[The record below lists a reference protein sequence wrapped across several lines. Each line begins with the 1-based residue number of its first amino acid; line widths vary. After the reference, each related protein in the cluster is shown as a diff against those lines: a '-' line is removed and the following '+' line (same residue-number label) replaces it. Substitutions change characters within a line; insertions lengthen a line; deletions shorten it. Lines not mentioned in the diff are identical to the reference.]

1 MGDRKWISYVK
12 KIRPYNILKG
22 IRYLRHFGWKE
33 FRIRLAERMEPE
45 EVPYGP
51 WYEDYRVKPEDV
63 VSIMMTRPPRTFEI
77 LPENIPIK
85 IVYEDDDLLVVD
97 KKAGEVCHPAH
108 GHYQDTLA
116 NQAAAYLAGCGS
128 EKAPIRCIGRL
139 DKDTSGTL
147 LFAKNRLAAERLAR
161 QKEEGVF
168 RKEYLAL
175 VNGIFPVSNRSG
187 EICLPLAPLP
197 GSLMKMQVSG
207 NGKRALTRYEVL
219 CSDRHCSL
227 VLCRIETGRTH
238 QIRVHMAAIGHP
250 LVGDPLY
257 GNDTHVSSTRT
268 ALHAWRLYLKQP
280 VTGEELMIESF
291 RENMFS

>member
-1 MGDRKWISYVK
+1 MRTLEYQAIEQDDGIRLELILKRRLGLSARQIRQLKFLSDGITVNGNRERIVYSVRSGDR
-12 KIRPYNILKG
+12 IRVTFSEQNRNVQELPFLEKPLHIL
-22 IRYLRHFGWKE
+22 
-33 FRIRLAERMEPE
+33 
-45 EVPYGP
+45 
-51 WYEDYRVKPEDV
+51 YEDE
-63 VSIMMTRPPRTFEI
+63 
-77 LPENIPIK
+77 
-85 IVYEDDDLLVVD
+85 DLLVVD

-116 NQAAAYLAGCGS
+116 NQTAAYLAGRGA
-128 EKAPIRCIGRL
+128 EKAPVRCIGRL

-175 VNGIFPVSNRSG
+175 VNGPFSSSERSG
-187 EICLPLAPLP
+187 EICLPIAPLP
-197 GSLMKMQVSG
+197 GSLMKMQVAD

-250 LVGDPLY
+250 LLGDPLY
-257 GNDTHVSSTRT
+257 GNDTYVSSTRT

-280 VTGEELMIESF
+280 VTGEELMMESF

>member
-1 MGDRKWISYVK
+1 MRTLEYQAIEQDDGIRLELILKRRLGLSARQIRQLKFLSDGITVNGNRERIVYSVRSGDR
-12 KIRPYNILKG
+12 IRVTFSEQNRNVQELPFLEKPLHIL
-22 IRYLRHFGWKE
+22 
-33 FRIRLAERMEPE
+33 
-45 EVPYGP
+45 
-51 WYEDYRVKPEDV
+51 YEDE
-63 VSIMMTRPPRTFEI
+63 
-77 LPENIPIK
+77 
-85 IVYEDDDLLVVD
+85 DLLVVD

-116 NQAAAYLAGCGS
+116 NQAAAYLAGHGA
-128 EKAPIRCIGRL
+128 EKAPVRCIGRL

-161 QKEEGVF
+161 QKEDGVF

-175 VNGIFPVSNRSG
+175 VNGLFSSSERSG
-187 EICLPLAPLP
+187 EICLPIAPLP
-197 GSLMKMQVSG
+197 GSLMKMQVAD

-250 LVGDPLY
+250 LLGDPLY
-257 GNDTHVSSTRT
+257 GNDTYVSSTRT

-280 VTGEELMIESF
+280 VTGEELMMESF

>member
-1 MGDRKWISYVK
+1 MRTLEYQAIEQDDG
-12 KIRPYNILKG
+12 IRLELILKHRLGLSARQIRQLKFLSDG
-22 IRYLRHFGWKE
+22 ITVNGNRERIVYSVRSGN
-33 FRIRLAERMEPE
+33 RIRVTFSEQNRNVQELSFLEKPLHIL
-45 EVPYGP
+45 
-51 WYEDYRVKPEDV
+51 YEDE
-63 VSIMMTRPPRTFEI
+63 
-77 LPENIPIK
+77 
-85 IVYEDDDLLVVD
+85 DLLVVD

-116 NQAAAYLAGCGS
+116 NQAATYLAGRGA
-128 EKAPIRCIGRL
+128 EKAPVRCIGRL

-175 VNGIFPVSNRSG
+175 VNGLFSSSERSG
-187 EICLPLAPLP
+187 EICLPIAPLP
-197 GSLMKMQVSG
+197 GSLMKMQVAA

-250 LVGDPLY
+250 LLGDPLY
-257 GNDTHVSSTRT
+257 GNDTYVSSTRT

-280 VTGEELMIESF
+280 VTGEVLMMESF

>member
-1 MGDRKWISYVK
+1 MRTLEYQAIEQDDGVRLELILKRRLGLSVRQIRQLKFLSDGITVNGQKQRIVYSVHSGDR
-12 KIRPYNILKG
+12 IRVTFSEQNRNVQELPFLEKPLHIL
-22 IRYLRHFGWKE
+22 
-33 FRIRLAERMEPE
+33 
-45 EVPYGP
+45 
-51 WYEDYRVKPEDV
+51 YEDE
-63 VSIMMTRPPRTFEI
+63 
-77 LPENIPIK
+77 
-85 IVYEDDDLLVVD
+85 DLLVVD

-257 GNDTHVSSTRT
+257 GNDTHISSTRT

>member
-1 MGDRKWISYVK
+1 MRTLEYQAIEQDDGVRLELILKRRLGLSVRQIRQLKFLSDGITVNGQKQRIVYSVHSGDR
-12 KIRPYNILKG
+12 IRVTFFEQNRNVQELPFLEKPLHIL
-22 IRYLRHFGWKE
+22 
-33 FRIRLAERMEPE
+33 
-45 EVPYGP
+45 
-51 WYEDYRVKPEDV
+51 YEDE
-63 VSIMMTRPPRTFEI
+63 
-77 LPENIPIK
+77 
-85 IVYEDDDLLVVD
+85 DLLVVD

-257 GNDTHVSSTRT
+257 GNDTHISSTRT

>member
-1 MGDRKWISYVK
+1 MRTLEYQAIEQDDGIRLELILKRRLGLSARQIRQLKFLSDGITVNGNRERIVYSVRSGDR
-12 KIRPYNILKG
+12 IRVTFSEQNRNVQELSFLEKPLHIL
-22 IRYLRHFGWKE
+22 
-33 FRIRLAERMEPE
+33 
-45 EVPYGP
+45 
-51 WYEDYRVKPEDV
+51 YEDE
-63 VSIMMTRPPRTFEI
+63 
-77 LPENIPIK
+77 
-85 IVYEDDDLLVVD
+85 DLLVVD

>member
-1 MGDRKWISYVK
+1 MRTLEYQAIEQDDGIRLELILKRRLGLSARQIRQLKFLSDGITVNGNRERIVYSVRSGDR
-12 KIRPYNILKG
+12 IRVTFSEQNRNVQELPFLEKPLHIL
-22 IRYLRHFGWKE
+22 
-33 FRIRLAERMEPE
+33 
-45 EVPYGP
+45 
-51 WYEDYRVKPEDV
+51 YEDE
-63 VSIMMTRPPRTFEI
+63 
-77 LPENIPIK
+77 
-85 IVYEDDDLLVVD
+85 DLLAVD

-116 NQAAAYLAGCGS
+116 NQAAAYLAGHGA
-128 EKAPIRCIGRL
+128 EKAPVRCIGRL

-175 VNGIFPVSNRSG
+175 VNGLFSSSERSG
-187 EICLPLAPLP
+187 EICLPIAPLP
-197 GSLMKMQVSG
+197 GSLMKMQVAD

-227 VLCRIETGRTH
+227 VMCRIETGRTH

-250 LVGDPLY
+250 LLGDPLY
-257 GNDTHVSSTRT
+257 GNDTYVSSTRT

-280 VTGEELMIESF
+280 VTGEELMMESF

>member
-1 MGDRKWISYVK
+1 MRTLEYQAIEQDDGIRLELILKRRLGLSARQIRQLKFLSDGITVNGNRERIVYSVRSGDR
-12 KIRPYNILKG
+12 IRVTFSEQNRNVQELPFLEKPLHIL
-22 IRYLRHFGWKE
+22 
-33 FRIRLAERMEPE
+33 
-45 EVPYGP
+45 
-51 WYEDYRVKPEDV
+51 YEDE
-63 VSIMMTRPPRTFEI
+63 
-77 LPENIPIK
+77 
-85 IVYEDDDLLVVD
+85 DLLVVD

-116 NQAAAYLAGCGS
+116 NQAAAYLAGRGA
-128 EKAPIRCIGRL
+128 EKAPVRCIGRL

-175 VNGIFPVSNRSG
+175 VNGLFSSSERSG
-187 EICLPLAPLP
+187 EICLPIAPLP
-197 GSLMKMQVSG
+197 GSLMKMQVAD

-227 VLCRIETGRTH
+227 VLCLIETGRTH

-250 LVGDPLY
+250 LLGDPLY
-257 GNDTHVSSTRT
+257 GNDTYVSSTRT

-280 VTGEELMIESF
+280 VTGEELMMESF

>member
-1 MGDRKWISYVK
+1 MRTLEYQAIEQDDGIRLELILKRRLGLSARQIRQLKFLSDGITVNGNRERIVYSVRSGDR
-12 KIRPYNILKG
+12 IRVTFSEQNRNVQELPFLEKPLHIL
-22 IRYLRHFGWKE
+22 
-33 FRIRLAERMEPE
+33 
-45 EVPYGP
+45 
-51 WYEDYRVKPEDV
+51 YEDE
-63 VSIMMTRPPRTFEI
+63 
-77 LPENIPIK
+77 
-85 IVYEDDDLLVVD
+85 DLLAVD

-250 LVGDPLY
+250 LVGDPLH

>member
-1 MGDRKWISYVK
+1 MRTLEYQAIEQDDGVRLELILKRRLGLSVRQIRQLKFLSDGITVNGQKQRIVYSVHSGDR
-12 KIRPYNILKG
+12 IRVTFSEQNRNVQELPFLEKPLHIL
-22 IRYLRHFGWKE
+22 
-33 FRIRLAERMEPE
+33 
-45 EVPYGP
+45 
-51 WYEDYRVKPEDV
+51 YEDE
-63 VSIMMTRPPRTFEI
+63 
-77 LPENIPIK
+77 
-85 IVYEDDDLLVVD
+85 DLLVVD

-116 NQAAAYLAGCGS
+116 NQAAAYLAGHGA
-128 EKAPIRCIGRL
+128 EKAPVRCIGRL

-175 VNGIFPVSNRSG
+175 VNGLFSSSERSG
-187 EICLPLAPLP
+187 EICLPIAPLP
-197 GSLMKMQVSG
+197 GSLMKMQVAD

-250 LVGDPLY
+250 LLGDPLY
-257 GNDTHVSSTRT
+257 GNDTYVSSTRT

-280 VTGEELMIESF
+280 VTGEELMMESF

>member
-1 MGDRKWISYVK
+1 MRTLEYQAIEQDDGVRLELILKRRLGLSVRQIRQLKFLSDGITVNGQKQRIVYSVHSGDR
-12 KIRPYNILKG
+12 IRVTFSEQNRNVQELPFLEKPLHIL
-22 IRYLRHFGWKE
+22 
-33 FRIRLAERMEPE
+33 
-45 EVPYGP
+45 
-51 WYEDYRVKPEDV
+51 YEDE
-63 VSIMMTRPPRTFEI
+63 
-77 LPENIPIK
+77 
-85 IVYEDDDLLVVD
+85 DLLVVD

-227 VLCRIETGRTH
+227 VLCRIETGR
-238 QIRVHMAAIGHP
+238 VHMAAIGHP

>member
-1 MGDRKWISYVK
+1 MRTLEYQAIEQDDG
-12 KIRPYNILKG
+12 IRLELILKRRLGLSAKQIRQLKFLSDG
-22 IRYLRHFGWKE
+22 ITVNGQKQRIDYSVHSSD
-33 FRIRLAERMEPE
+33 RIRVTFSEQNRKVQELPFLEKPLHIL
-45 EVPYGP
+45 
-51 WYEDYRVKPEDV
+51 YEDE
-63 VSIMMTRPPRTFEI
+63 
-77 LPENIPIK
+77 
-85 IVYEDDDLLVVD
+85 DLLVVD

-175 VNGIFPVSNRSG
+175 VNGIFPVFNRSG

>member
-1 MGDRKWISYVK
+1 MRTLEYQAIEQDDGVRLELILKRRLGLSVRQIRQLKFLSDGITVNGQKQRIVYSVHSGDR
-12 KIRPYNILKG
+12 IRVTFSEQNRNVQELPFLEKPLHIL
-22 IRYLRHFGWKE
+22 
-33 FRIRLAERMEPE
+33 
-45 EVPYGP
+45 
-51 WYEDYRVKPEDV
+51 YEDE
-63 VSIMMTRPPRTFEI
+63 
-77 LPENIPIK
+77 
-85 IVYEDDDLLVVD
+85 DLLVVD

-128 EKAPIRCIGRL
+128 EKAPIRCIGRP

>member
-1 MGDRKWISYVK
+1 MRTLEYQAIEQDDGIRLELILKRRLGLSARQIRQLKFLSDGITVNGNRERIVYSVRSGDR
-12 KIRPYNILKG
+12 IRVTFSEQNRNVQELPFLEKPLHIL
-22 IRYLRHFGWKE
+22 
-33 FRIRLAERMEPE
+33 
-45 EVPYGP
+45 
-51 WYEDYRVKPEDV
+51 YEDE
-63 VSIMMTRPPRTFEI
+63 
-77 LPENIPIK
+77 
-85 IVYEDDDLLVVD
+85 DLLVVD

-116 NQAAAYLAGCGS
+116 NQAAAYLAGHGA
-128 EKAPIRCIGRL
+128 EKAPVRCIGRL

-147 LFAKNRLAAERLAR
+147 LFAKNRLAAKRLAR
-161 QKEEGVF
+161 QKEDGVF

-175 VNGIFPVSNRSG
+175 VNGLFSSSERSG
-187 EICLPLAPLP
+187 EICLPIAPLP
-197 GSLMKMQVSG
+197 GSLMKMQVAD

-250 LVGDPLY
+250 LLGDPLY
-257 GNDTHVSSTRT
+257 GNDTYVSSTRT

-280 VTGEELMIESF
+280 VTGEELMMESF

>member
-1 MGDRKWISYVK
+1 MRTLEYQAIEQDDGIRLELILKRRLGLSARQIRQLKFLSDGITVNGNRERIVYSVRSGDR
-12 KIRPYNILKG
+12 IRVTFSEQNRNVQELSFLEKPLHIL
-22 IRYLRHFGWKE
+22 
-33 FRIRLAERMEPE
+33 
-45 EVPYGP
+45 
-51 WYEDYRVKPEDV
+51 YEDE
-63 VSIMMTRPPRTFEI
+63 
-77 LPENIPIK
+77 
-85 IVYEDDDLLVVD
+85 DLLVVD

-116 NQAAAYLAGCGS
+116 NQAAAYLAGHGA
-128 EKAPIRCIGRL
+128 EKAPVRCIGRL

-161 QKEEGVF
+161 QKEDGVF

-175 VNGIFPVSNRSG
+175 VNGLFSSSERSG
-187 EICLPLAPLP
+187 EICLPIAPLP
-197 GSLMKMQVSG
+197 GSLMKMQVAD

-250 LVGDPLY
+250 LLGDPLY
-257 GNDTHVSSTRT
+257 GNDTYVSSTRT

-280 VTGEELMIESF
+280 VTGEELMMESF

>member
-1 MGDRKWISYVK
+1 MRTLEYQAIEQDDGVRLELILKRRLGLSVRQIRQLKFLSDGITVNGQKQRIVYSVHSGDR
-12 KIRPYNILKG
+12 IRVTFSDQNRNVQELPFLEKPLHIL
-22 IRYLRHFGWKE
+22 
-33 FRIRLAERMEPE
+33 
-45 EVPYGP
+45 
-51 WYEDYRVKPEDV
+51 YEDE
-63 VSIMMTRPPRTFEI
+63 
-77 LPENIPIK
+77 
-85 IVYEDDDLLVVD
+85 DLLVVD

>member
-1 MGDRKWISYVK
+1 MRTLEYKAIEQDDGIRLELILKRRLGLSARQIRQLKFLSDGITVNGNRERIVYSVRSGDR
-12 KIRPYNILKG
+12 IRVTFSEQNRNVQELPFLEKPLHIL
-22 IRYLRHFGWKE
+22 
-33 FRIRLAERMEPE
+33 
-45 EVPYGP
+45 
-51 WYEDYRVKPEDV
+51 YEDE
-63 VSIMMTRPPRTFEI
+63 
-77 LPENIPIK
+77 
-85 IVYEDDDLLVVD
+85 DLLVVD

-116 NQAAAYLAGCGS
+116 NQAAAYLAGHGA
-128 EKAPIRCIGRL
+128 EKAPVRCIGRL

-175 VNGIFPVSNRSG
+175 VNGIFPSSEHSG
-187 EICLPLAPLP
+187 EICLPIAPLP
-197 GSLMKMQVSG
+197 GSLMKMQVAD

-250 LVGDPLY
+250 LLGDPLY
-257 GNDTHVSSTRT
+257 GNDTYVSSTRT

-280 VTGEELMIESF
+280 VTGEELMMESF

>member
-1 MGDRKWISYVK
+1 MRTLEYQAIEQDDGIRLELILKRRLGLSARQIRQLKFLSDGITVNGNRERIVYSVRSGDR
-12 KIRPYNILKG
+12 IRVTFSEQNRNVQELPFLEKPLHIL
-22 IRYLRHFGWKE
+22 
-33 FRIRLAERMEPE
+33 
-45 EVPYGP
+45 
-51 WYEDYRVKPEDV
+51 YEDE
-63 VSIMMTRPPRTFEI
+63 
-77 LPENIPIK
+77 
-85 IVYEDDDLLVVD
+85 DLLAVD

-116 NQAAAYLAGCGS
+116 NQAAAYLAGHGA
-128 EKAPIRCIGRL
+128 EKAPVRCIGRL

-161 QKEEGVF
+161 QKEDGVF

-175 VNGIFPVSNRSG
+175 VNGLFSSSERSG
-187 EICLPLAPLP
+187 EICLPIAPLP
-197 GSLMKMQVSG
+197 GSLMKMQVAD

-250 LVGDPLY
+250 LLGDPLY
-257 GNDTHVSSTRT
+257 GNDTYVSSTRT

>member
-1 MGDRKWISYVK
+1 MRTLEYQAIEQDNGIRLELILKRRLGLSARQIRQLKFLSDGITVNGNRERIVYSVRSGDR
-12 KIRPYNILKG
+12 IRVTFSEQNRNVQELSFLEKPLHIL
-22 IRYLRHFGWKE
+22 
-33 FRIRLAERMEPE
+33 
-45 EVPYGP
+45 
-51 WYEDYRVKPEDV
+51 YEDE
-63 VSIMMTRPPRTFEI
+63 
-77 LPENIPIK
+77 
-85 IVYEDDDLLVVD
+85 DLLVVD

-116 NQAAAYLAGCGS
+116 NQAAAYLAGRGA
-128 EKAPIRCIGRL
+128 EKAPVRCIGRL

-175 VNGIFPVSNRSG
+175 VNGLFSSSERSG
-187 EICLPLAPLP
+187 EICLPIAPLP
-197 GSLMKMQVSG
+197 GSLMKMQVAD

-227 VLCRIETGRTH
+227 VLCLIETGRTH

-250 LVGDPLY
+250 LLGDPLY
-257 GNDTHVSSTRT
+257 GNDTYVSSTRT

-280 VTGEELMIESF
+280 VTGEELMMESF

>member
-1 MGDRKWISYVK
+1 MRTLEYQAIEQDDGVRLELILKRRLGLSVRQIRQLKFLSDGITVNGQKQRIVYSVHSGDR
-12 KIRPYNILKG
+12 IRVTFSEQNRNVQELPFLEKPLHIL
-22 IRYLRHFGWKE
+22 
-33 FRIRLAERMEPE
+33 
-45 EVPYGP
+45 
-51 WYEDYRVKPEDV
+51 YEDE
-63 VSIMMTRPPRTFEI
+63 
-77 LPENIPIK
+77 
-85 IVYEDDDLLVVD
+85 DLLVVD

-116 NQAAAYLAGCGS
+116 DQAAAYLAGCGS

-238 QIRVHMAAIGHP
+238 QICVHMAAIGHP

>member
-1 MGDRKWISYVK
+1 MRTLEYQAIEQDDGIRLELILKRRLGLSARQIRQLKFLSDGITVNGNRERIVYSVRSGDR
-12 KIRPYNILKG
+12 IRVTFSEQNRNVQELPFLEKPLHIL
-22 IRYLRHFGWKE
+22 
-33 FRIRLAERMEPE
+33 
-45 EVPYGP
+45 
-51 WYEDYRVKPEDV
+51 YEDE
-63 VSIMMTRPPRTFEI
+63 
-77 LPENIPIK
+77 
-85 IVYEDDDLLVVD
+85 DLLAVD

-116 NQAAAYLAGCGS
+116 NQTAAYLAGRGA
-128 EKAPIRCIGRL
+128 EKAPVRCIGRL

-175 VNGIFPVSNRSG
+175 VNGLFSSSERSG
-187 EICLPLAPLP
+187 EICLPIAPLP
-197 GSLMKMQVSG
+197 GSLMKMQVAD

-250 LVGDPLY
+250 LLGDPLY
-257 GNDTHVSSTRT
+257 GNDTYVSSTRT

-280 VTGEELMIESF
+280 VTGEELMMESF

>member
-1 MGDRKWISYVK
+1 MRTLEYQAIEQDDGVRLELILKRRLGLSVRQIRQLKFLSDGITVNGQKQRIVYSVHSGDR
-12 KIRPYNILKG
+12 IRVTFSEQNRNVQELPFLEKPLHIL
-22 IRYLRHFGWKE
+22 
-33 FRIRLAERMEPE
+33 
-45 EVPYGP
+45 
-51 WYEDYRVKPEDV
+51 YEDE
-63 VSIMMTRPPRTFEI
+63 
-77 LPENIPIK
+77 
-85 IVYEDDDLLVVD
+85 DLLVVD

-147 LFAKNRLAAERLAR
+147 LFSKNRLAAERLAR

>member
-1 MGDRKWISYVK
+1 MRTLEYQAIEQDDGVRLELILKRRLGLSVRQIRQLKFLSDGITVNGQKQRIVYSVHSGDR
-12 KIRPYNILKG
+12 IRVTFSEQNRNVQELPFLEKPLHIL
-22 IRYLRHFGWKE
+22 
-33 FRIRLAERMEPE
+33 
-45 EVPYGP
+45 
-51 WYEDYRVKPEDV
+51 YEDE
-63 VSIMMTRPPRTFEI
+63 
-77 LPENIPIK
+77 
-85 IVYEDDDLLVVD
+85 DLLVVD

>member
-1 MGDRKWISYVK
+1 MRTLEYQAIEQDDGVRLELILKRRLGLSVRQIRQLKFLSDGITVNGQKQRIVYSVHSGDR
-12 KIRPYNILKG
+12 IRVTFSEQNRNVQELPFLEKPLHIL
-22 IRYLRHFGWKE
+22 
-33 FRIRLAERMEPE
+33 
-45 EVPYGP
+45 
-51 WYEDYRVKPEDV
+51 YEDE
-63 VSIMMTRPPRTFEI
+63 
-77 LPENIPIK
+77 
-85 IVYEDDDLLVVD
+85 DLLVVD

-175 VNGIFPVSNRSG
+175 VNGIFPVSNHSG

>member
-1 MGDRKWISYVK
+1 MRTLEYQAIEQDDGIRLELILKRRLGLSARQIRQLKFLSDGITVNGNRERIVYSVRSGDR
-12 KIRPYNILKG
+12 IRVTFSEQNRNVQELSFLEKPLHIL
-22 IRYLRHFGWKE
+22 
-33 FRIRLAERMEPE
+33 
-45 EVPYGP
+45 
-51 WYEDYRVKPEDV
+51 YEDE
-63 VSIMMTRPPRTFEI
+63 
-77 LPENIPIK
+77 
-85 IVYEDDDLLVVD
+85 DLLMVD

-116 NQAAAYLAGCGS
+116 NQAAAYLAGHGA
-128 EKAPIRCIGRL
+128 EKAPVRCIGRL

-175 VNGIFPVSNRSG
+175 VNGIFTVSNRSG

-238 QIRVHMAAIGHP
+238 QIRVNMAAIGHP

>member
-1 MGDRKWISYVK
+1 MRTLEYQAIEQDDGVRLELILKRRLGLSVRQIRQLKFLSDGITVNGQKQRIVYSVHSGDR
-12 KIRPYNILKG
+12 IRVTFSEQNRNVQELPFLEKPLHIL
-22 IRYLRHFGWKE
+22 
-33 FRIRLAERMEPE
+33 
-45 EVPYGP
+45 
-51 WYEDYRVKPEDV
+51 YEDE
-63 VSIMMTRPPRTFEI
+63 
-77 LPENIPIK
+77 
-85 IVYEDDDLLVVD
+85 DLLVVD

-257 GNDTHVSSTRT
+257 GNDTYVSSTRT

>member
-1 MGDRKWISYVK
+1 MRTLEYQAIEQDDGVRLELILKRRLGLSVRQIRQLKFLSDGITVNGQKQRIVYSVHSGDR
-12 KIRPYNILKG
+12 IRVTFFEQNRNVQELPFLEKPLHIL
-22 IRYLRHFGWKE
+22 
-33 FRIRLAERMEPE
+33 
-45 EVPYGP
+45 
-51 WYEDYRVKPEDV
+51 YEDE
-63 VSIMMTRPPRTFEI
+63 
-77 LPENIPIK
+77 
-85 IVYEDDDLLVVD
+85 DLLVVD

>member
-1 MGDRKWISYVK
+1 MRTLEYQAIEQDDGIRLELILKRRLGLSARQIRQLKFLSDGITVNGNRERIVYSVRSGDR
-12 KIRPYNILKG
+12 IRVTFSEQNRNVQELPFLEKPLHIL
-22 IRYLRHFGWKE
+22 
-33 FRIRLAERMEPE
+33 
-45 EVPYGP
+45 
-51 WYEDYRVKPEDV
+51 YEDE
-63 VSIMMTRPPRTFEI
+63 
-77 LPENIPIK
+77 
-85 IVYEDDDLLVVD
+85 DLLAVD
-97 KKAGEVCHPAH
+97 KQAGEVCHPAH

-116 NQAAAYLAGCGS
+116 NQAAAYLAGHGA
-128 EKAPIRCIGRL
+128 EKAPVRCIGRL

-161 QKEEGVF
+161 QKEDGVF

-175 VNGIFPVSNRSG
+175 VNGLFSSSERSG
-187 EICLPLAPLP
+187 EICLPIAPLP
-197 GSLMKMQVSG
+197 GSLMKMQVAD

-250 LVGDPLY
+250 LLGDPLY
-257 GNDTHVSSTRT
+257 GNDTYVSSTRT

-280 VTGEELMIESF
+280 VTGEELMMESF

>member
-1 MGDRKWISYVK
+1 MRTLEYQAIEQDDGIRLELILKRRLGLSARQIRQLKFLSDGITVNGNRERIVYSVRSGDR
-12 KIRPYNILKG
+12 IRVTFSEQNRNVQELPFLEKPLHIL
-22 IRYLRHFGWKE
+22 
-33 FRIRLAERMEPE
+33 
-45 EVPYGP
+45 
-51 WYEDYRVKPEDV
+51 YEDE
-63 VSIMMTRPPRTFEI
+63 
-77 LPENIPIK
+77 
-85 IVYEDDDLLVVD
+85 DLLAVD

-116 NQAAAYLAGCGS
+116 NQAAAYLAGHGA
-128 EKAPIRCIGRL
+128 EKAPVRCIGRL

-175 VNGIFPVSNRSG
+175 VNGLFSSSERSG
-187 EICLPLAPLP
+187 EICLPIAPLP
-197 GSLMKMQVSG
+197 GSLMKMQVAD

-250 LVGDPLY
+250 LLGDPLY
-257 GNDTHVSSTRT
+257 GNDTYVSSTRT

-280 VTGEELMIESF
+280 VTGEVLMMESF

>member
-1 MGDRKWISYVK
+1 MRTLEYQAIEQDDGIRLELILKRRLGLSARQIRQLKFLSDGITVNGNRERIVYSVRSGDR
-12 KIRPYNILKG
+12 IRVTFSEQNRNVQELPFLEKPLHIL
-22 IRYLRHFGWKE
+22 
-33 FRIRLAERMEPE
+33 
-45 EVPYGP
+45 
-51 WYEDYRVKPEDV
+51 YEDE
-63 VSIMMTRPPRTFEI
+63 
-77 LPENIPIK
+77 
-85 IVYEDDDLLVVD
+85 DLLVVD

-116 NQAAAYLAGCGS
+116 NQTAAYLAGRGA
-128 EKAPIRCIGRL
+128 EKAPVRCIGRL

-175 VNGIFPVSNRSG
+175 VNGLFSSSERSG
-187 EICLPLAPLP
+187 EICLPIAPLP
-197 GSLMKMQVSG
+197 GSLMKMQVAD

-250 LVGDPLY
+250 LLGDPLY
-257 GNDTHVSSTRT
+257 GNDTYVSSTRT

-280 VTGEELMIESF
+280 VTGEELMMESF

>member
-1 MGDRKWISYVK
+1 MRTLEYQAIEQDDGIRLELILKRRLGLSARQIRQLKFLSDGITVNGNRERIVYSVRSGDR
-12 KIRPYNILKG
+12 IRVTFSEQNRNVQELPFL
-22 IRYLRHFGWKE
+22 E
-33 FRIRLAERMEPE
+33 
-45 EVPYGP
+45 
-51 WYEDYRVKPEDV
+51 KP
-63 VSIMMTRPPRTFEI
+63 
-77 LPENIPIK
+77 LH

-280 VTGEELMIESF
+280 VTGEELMMESF

>member
-1 MGDRKWISYVK
+1 MRTLEYQAIEQDDGIRLELILKRRLGLSARQIRQLKFLSDGITVNGNRERIVYSVRSGDR
-12 KIRPYNILKG
+12 IRVTFSEQNRNVQELPFLEKPLHIL
-22 IRYLRHFGWKE
+22 
-33 FRIRLAERMEPE
+33 
-45 EVPYGP
+45 
-51 WYEDYRVKPEDV
+51 YEDE
-63 VSIMMTRPPRTFEI
+63 
-77 LPENIPIK
+77 
-85 IVYEDDDLLVVD
+85 DLLVVD

-116 NQAAAYLAGCGS
+116 NQAAAYLAGHGA
-128 EKAPIRCIGRL
+128 EKAPVRCIGRL

-175 VNGIFPVSNRSG
+175 VNGLFSSSERSG
-187 EICLPLAPLP
+187 EICLPIAPLP
-197 GSLMKMQVSG
+197 GSLMKMQVAD

-257 GNDTHVSSTRT
+257 GNDTYVSSTRT

>member
-1 MGDRKWISYVK
+1 MRTLEYQAIEQDDGIRLELILKRRLGLSARQIRQLKFLSDGITVNGNRERIVYSVRSGDR
-12 KIRPYNILKG
+12 IRVTFSEQNRNVQELPFLEKPLHIL
-22 IRYLRHFGWKE
+22 
-33 FRIRLAERMEPE
+33 
-45 EVPYGP
+45 
-51 WYEDYRVKPEDV
+51 YEDE
-63 VSIMMTRPPRTFEI
+63 
-77 LPENIPIK
+77 
-85 IVYEDDDLLVVD
+85 DLLVVD

-116 NQAAAYLAGCGS
+116 NQAAAYLAGHGA
-128 EKAPIRCIGRL
+128 EKAPVRCIGRL
-139 DKDTSGTL
+139 DKGTSGTL

-161 QKEEGVF
+161 QKEDGVF

-175 VNGIFPVSNRSG
+175 VNGLFSSSERSG
-187 EICLPLAPLP
+187 EICLPIAPLP
-197 GSLMKMQVSG
+197 GSLMKMQVAD

-250 LVGDPLY
+250 LLGDPLY
-257 GNDTHVSSTRT
+257 GNDTYVSSTRT

-280 VTGEELMIESF
+280 VTGEELMMESF

>member
-1 MGDRKWISYVK
+1 MRTLEYQAIEQDDGVRLELILKRRLGLSVRQIRQLKFLSDGITVNGQKQRIVYSVHSGDR
-12 KIRPYNILKG
+12 IRVTFSEQNRNVQELPFLEKPLHIL
-22 IRYLRHFGWKE
+22 
-33 FRIRLAERMEPE
+33 
-45 EVPYGP
+45 
-51 WYEDYRVKPEDV
+51 YEDE
-63 VSIMMTRPPRTFEI
+63 
-77 LPENIPIK
+77 
-85 IVYEDDDLLVVD
+85 DLLVVD

-291 RENMFS
+291 RENIFS

>member
-1 MGDRKWISYVK
+1 MRTLEYQAIEQDDGIRLELILKRRLGLSARQIRQLKFLSDGITVNGNRERIVYSVRSGDR
-12 KIRPYNILKG
+12 IRVTFSEQNRNVQELSFLEKPLHIL
-22 IRYLRHFGWKE
+22 
-33 FRIRLAERMEPE
+33 
-45 EVPYGP
+45 
-51 WYEDYRVKPEDV
+51 YEDE
-63 VSIMMTRPPRTFEI
+63 
-77 LPENIPIK
+77 
-85 IVYEDDDLLVVD
+85 DLLMVD

>member
-1 MGDRKWISYVK
+1 MRTLEYQAIEQDDGIRLELILKRRLGLSARQIRQLKFLSDGITVNGNRERIVYSVRSGDR
-12 KIRPYNILKG
+12 IRVTFSEQNRNVQELSFLEKPLHIL
-22 IRYLRHFGWKE
+22 
-33 FRIRLAERMEPE
+33 
-45 EVPYGP
+45 
-51 WYEDYRVKPEDV
+51 YEDE
-63 VSIMMTRPPRTFEI
+63 
-77 LPENIPIK
+77 
-85 IVYEDDDLLVVD
+85 DLLVVD

-116 NQAAAYLAGCGS
+116 NQTAAYLAGRGA
-128 EKAPIRCIGRL
+128 EKAPVRCIGRL

-175 VNGIFPVSNRSG
+175 VNGLFSSSERSG
-187 EICLPLAPLP
+187 EICLPIAPLP
-197 GSLMKMQVSG
+197 GSLMKMQVAD

-250 LVGDPLY
+250 LLGDPLY
-257 GNDTHVSSTRT
+257 GNDTYVSSTRT

-280 VTGEELMIESF
+280 VTGEELMMESF

>member
-1 MGDRKWISYVK
+1 M
-12 KIRPYNILKG
+12 
-22 IRYLRHFGWKE
+22 
-33 FRIRLAERMEPE
+33 
-45 EVPYGP
+45 
-51 WYEDYRVKPEDV
+51 
-63 VSIMMTRPPRTFEI
+63 
-77 LPENIPIK
+77 
-85 IVYEDDDLLVVD
+85 
-97 KKAGEVCHPAH
+97 
-108 GHYQDTLA
+108 
-116 NQAAAYLAGCGS
+116 
-128 EKAPIRCIGRL
+128 
-139 DKDTSGTL
+139 
-147 LFAKNRLAAERLAR
+147 
-161 QKEEGVF
+161 
-168 RKEYLAL
+168 
-175 VNGIFPVSNRSG
+175 NGIFPVSNRSG

>member
-1 MGDRKWISYVK
+1 MRTLEYQAIEQDDGVRLELILKRRLGLSVRQIRQLKFLSDGITVNGQKQRIVYSVHSGDR
-12 KIRPYNILKG
+12 IRVTFSEQNRNVQELPFLEKPLHIL
-22 IRYLRHFGWKE
+22 
-33 FRIRLAERMEPE
+33 
-45 EVPYGP
+45 
-51 WYEDYRVKPEDV
+51 YEDE
-63 VSIMMTRPPRTFEI
+63 
-77 LPENIPIK
+77 
-85 IVYEDDDLLVVD
+85 DLLVVD

-161 QKEEGVF
+161 HKEEGVF